1 MEVEYDSAKR
11 LRTLEQRGLDM
22 ADASQVFSGLKVTIK
37 DDRKDYGEPRWI
49 TFGFLSER
57 MVLVVWTT
65 RGNKL
70 RIISM
75 RKANDREKEVF
86 SGRMA

>member
-22 ADASQVFSGLKVTIK
+22 ADASQAFSGLKVTIQ
-37 DDRKDYGEPRWI
+37 DDRKNYGEPRWI

-75 RKANDREKEVF
+75 RKAND
-86 SGRMA
+86 

>member
-22 ADASQVFSGLKVTIK
+22 ADASQVFSGLKVTIQ